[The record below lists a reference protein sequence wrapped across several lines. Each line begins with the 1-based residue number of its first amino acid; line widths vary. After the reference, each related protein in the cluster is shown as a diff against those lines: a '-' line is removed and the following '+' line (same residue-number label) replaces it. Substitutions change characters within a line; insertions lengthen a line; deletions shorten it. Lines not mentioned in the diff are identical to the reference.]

1 MDIYHKIL
9 KQYWGYN
16 EFRPLQYDIIQ
27 SIGKGKGKD
36 TLGLMPTGGGKS
48 ITFQVPALA
57 KEGICIVVTPLISLM
72 NDQVKNLQERGIR
85 ALAVHSGLTKREVGI
100 TLDNCTHGGFKFLY
114 LSPERLG
121 SEMFRKKLAH
131 MDVNILAVDEAHCI
145 SQWGYDFRPSYKKI
159 AEIRELFPD
168 VPVLAL
174 TATAT
179 PDVVEDIQEQLK
191 FSKKNLFQKSFFRS
205 NLAYVVREAE
215 DKEEMLLKIL
225 NSIGGSGIVY
235 VRNRKKTKEYASLLV
250 ENGISASYF
259 HAGLKPE
266 VKNERQHYW
275 SSGRI
280 RIMVSTNAFGMGIDK
295 PDVRVVVHMTA
306 PDSVEAYF
314 QEAGRAGR
322 DGKKAYAVLLWS
334 NNDNVSLNR
343 MANNSFPEPDTIKR
357 VYDALGNFFQIAVGY
372 GNEATFDF
380 NLGKFCS
387 AFKFSILAAHNSLKI
402 LHLAGYINYT
412 EDLQLPSRVHI
423 ITNREELY
431 KVQVANVEL
440 DHFIKLLLRSYTG
453 LFTQYVAIDESLLAD
468 RLRISRNE
476 VYSYLKK
483 LAQMKLISYNPQK
496 KTPLIT
502 YTSDRVE
509 PKYIE
514 LRKEVYVD
522 RKARLDS
529 RINAIVDYATT
540 GYVCRSR
547 QLLSY
552 FGESSSQ
559 NCGVCDVCINRNKLG
574 VDDDDYD
581 IIRSELENILSSG
594 AISYDQLYL
603 RIKTSRDKLDKVV
616 RWLEDFEIIGENE
629 NGLLEWQRQIR

>member
-1 MDIYHKIL
+1 MDVYHKIL

-16 EFRPLQYDIIQ
+16 EFRPLQHDIIK
-27 SIGKGKGKD
+27 SIGEGKD

-72 NDQVKNLQERGIR
+72 NDQVKNLQEKGIK
-85 ALAVHSGLTKREVGI
+85 ALAVHSGLSRKEIEI
-100 TLDNCTHGGFKFLY
+100 TLDNCIHGGFKFLY

-121 SEMFRKKLAH
+121 SEPFRKKLAH

-159 AEIRELFPD
+159 ADIRELLPE

-191 FSKKNLFQKSFFRS
+191 FSKKNVFQKSFYRS
-205 NLAYVVREAE
+205 NLAYVVRESE
-215 DKEEMLLKIL
+215 NKEEMLLKIL
-225 NSIGGSGIVY
+225 NSINGSGIVY

-259 HAGLKPE
+259 HAGLKTD

-322 DGKKAYAVLLWS
+322 DGKKSYAVLLWS
-334 NNDNVSLNR
+334 NNDKVSLNR
-343 MANNSFPEPDTIKR
+343 MAKNSFPEPDTIKR
-357 VYDALGNFFQIAVGY
+357 VYDALGNFFQIAAGH
-372 GNEATFDF
+372 GNEGTFDF

-387 AFKFSILAAHNSLKI
+387 AFKFSILTAYNSLKI

-412 EDLQLPSRVHI
+412 EELQLPSRVHI

-431 KVQVANVEL
+431 KIQVANVEL

-453 LFTQYVAIDESLLAD
+453 LFTQYVAVDEGLLAD
-468 RLRISRNE
+468 RLRISRNS

-483 LAQMKLISYNPQK
+483 LAQMNMISYNPQK

-502 YTSDRVE
+502 YTSDRLE

-514 LRKEVYVD
+514 LKKEVYTD
-522 RKARLDS
+522 RKMRLDN
-529 RINAIVDYATT
+529 RINAIVDYATI
-540 GYVCRSR
+540 GYVCRSK
-547 QLLSY
+547 QLLNY

-559 NCGVCDVCINRNKLG
+559 NCGVCDVCINRKTQG
-574 VDDDDYD
+574 VDDDDYEM
-581 IIRSELENILSSG
+581 IRSELENILSSG
-594 AISYDQLYL
+594 ATSYDQLYS

-616 RWLEDFEIIGENE
+616 RWLEDFEIISENE
-629 NGLLEWQRQIR
+629 NGLLEWQREL

>member
-27 SIGKGKGKD
+27 SIGEGKD

-72 NDQVKNLQERGIR
+72 NDQVKNLQEKEIK
-85 ALAVHSGLTKREVGI
+85 ALAVHSGLTKKEIEV
-100 TLDNCTHGGFKFLY
+100 TLDNCIHGGVKFLY

-121 SEMFRKKLAH
+121 SELFRKKLSY
-131 MDVNILAVDEAHCI
+131 MDVNIIAVDEAHCI
-145 SQWGYDFRPSYKKI
+145 SQWGYDFRPSYKRI
-159 AEIRELFPD
+159 AEIRELFPE

-179 PDVVEDIQEQLK
+179 TEVVEDIQEQLR
-191 FSKKNLFQKSFFRS
+191 FSVKNVYRKSFFRS
-205 NLAYVVREAE
+205 NLAYVVREVE

-225 NSIGGSGIVY
+225 NTIGGSGIVY
-235 VRNRKKTKEYASLLV
+235 VRNRKKTKEYAAFLV

-259 HAGLKPE
+259 HAGLKSE

-275 SSGRI
+275 STGRI

-295 PDVRVVVHMTA
+295 PDVRVVVHLTA

-322 DGKKAYAVLLWS
+322 DGEKAYAVLLWS
-334 NNDNVSLNR
+334 NNDKASLNR
-343 MANNSFPEPDTIKR
+343 MATNSFPEPDTIKR
-357 VYDALGNFFQIAVGY
+357 VYDALGNFFQIAAGH
-372 GNEATFDF
+372 GKDAAFDF

-387 AFKFSILAAHNSLKI
+387 TFKFSILTAYNSLKI
-402 LHLAGYINYT
+402 LHLAGYLNFT
-412 EDLQLPSRVHI
+412 EELQLPSRVHI
-423 ITNREELY
+423 ISNREELY
-431 KVQVANVEL
+431 RVQVANIEL
-440 DHFIKLLLRSYTG
+440 DNFIKLLLRSYTG
-453 LFTQYVAIDESLLAD
+453 LFTQYVAVNEKLLAE
-468 RLRISRNE
+468 RLRKSQNDI
-476 VYSYLKK
+476 YSYLKR
-483 LAQMKLISYNPQK
+483 LAQMNLINYNPQK

-509 PKYIE
+509 TKYID
-514 LRKEVYVD
+514 LKKEVYAD

-529 RINAIVDYATT
+529 RINAIIDYATT
-540 GYVCRSR
+540 GYVCRSK
-547 QLLSY
+547 QLLNY

-559 NCGVCDVCINRNKLG
+559 NCGVCDVCIERKKLG
-574 VDDDDYD
+574 VDDDDFEKIKD
-581 IIRSELENILSSG
+581 ELKTILSDG
-594 AISYDQLYL
+594 ATSYDQLYS
-603 RIKTSRDKLDKVV
+603 RIDTGRDKLDKVV
-616 RWLEDFEIIGENE
+616 RWLEDFGVISEGE
-629 NGLLEWQRQIR
+629 NGLLEWPKVL

>member
-1 MDIYHKIL
+1 MDDYHKIL
-9 KQYWGYN
+9 KRFWGYD
-16 EFRPLQYDIIQ
+16 EFRSLQHDIICAV
-27 SIGKGKGKD
+27 GNGED

-57 KEGICIVVTPLISLM
+57 MEGICIVVTPLISLM
-72 NDQVKNLQERGIR
+72 NDQVKNLQEKGIK
-85 ALAVHSGLTKREVGI
+85 ALAVHSGLTRKEIEI
-100 TLDNCTHGGFKFLY
+100 TLDNCINGGFKFLY

-121 SEMFRKKLAH
+121 SEMFRKKLEQ
-131 MDVNILAVDEAHCI
+131 MNVNILAVDEAHCI

-159 AEIRELFPD
+159 AEIRELFPE

-179 PDVVEDIQEQLK
+179 TEVVEDIQDQLK
-191 FSKKNLFQKSFFRS
+191 FNKKNVFRKSFYRS
-205 NLAYVVREAE
+205 NLAYVVRESE
-215 DKEEMLLKIL
+215 DKEGMLLKIL
-225 NSIGGSGIVY
+225 NTINGSGIVY
-235 VRNRKKTKEYASLLV
+235 VRNRKKTKEYAALLV

-259 HAGLKPE
+259 HAGLKTE

-275 SSGRI
+275 STGQI

-295 PDVRVVVHMTA
+295 PDVRIVVHMTA

-322 DGKKAYAVLLWS
+322 DGKKSYAVLLWS
-334 NNDNVSLNR
+334 NNDKVSLNR
-343 MANNSFPEPDTIKR
+343 MARNSFPEPDIIKR
-357 VYDALGNFFQIAVGY
+357 VYDALGNFFQIASGH

-387 AFKFSILAAHNSLKI
+387 IFKFSILTAYNSLKI
-402 LHLAGYINYT
+402 LHLAGYINFT
-412 EDLQLPSRVHI
+412 EELQLPSRVYI

-431 KVQVANVEL
+431 KIQVANIDL

-453 LFTQYVAIDESLLAD
+453 LFTQYVAINEGLLAE
-468 RLRISRNE
+468 RLRVSRNE
-476 VYSYLKK
+476 VYSYLKRM
-483 LAQMKLISYNPQK
+483 AQMSLINYNPQK

-502 YTSDRVE
+502 YTCDRLE

-514 LRKEVYVD
+514 FRKEVYDD
-522 RKARLDS
+522 RRARLDN
-529 RINAIVDYATT
+529 RINAIIEYATT

-547 QLLSY
+547 QLLNY

-559 NCGVCDVCINRNKLG
+559 NCGVCDVC
-574 VDDDDYD
+574 VDRKKMGIDDDYETIKDD
-581 IIRSELENILSSG
+581 IKEILKQG
-594 AISYDQLYL
+594 AISYDQLYA
-603 RIKTSRDKLDKVV
+603 RIKTSRDKLDRVTH
-616 RWLEDFEIIGENE
+616 WLEDFEIIGENE
-629 NGLLEWQRQIR
+629 KGLLEWRGEHY

>member
-1 MDIYHKIL
+1 MDIYHEIL
-9 KQYWGYN
+9 KRFWGYN
-16 EFRPLQYDIIQ
+16 EFRPLQHDIIK
-27 SIGKGKGKD
+27 SIGEGKD

-72 NDQVKNLQERGIR
+72 NDQVKNLQEKGVK
-85 ALAVHSGLTKREVGI
+85 ALAVHSGLSRKEIEI
-100 TLDNCTHGGFKFLY
+100 TLDNCIHGGFKFLY

-121 SEMFRKKLAH
+121 SESFRKKLAH

-159 AEIRELFPD
+159 ADIRELFPE

-179 PDVVEDIQEQLK
+179 PGVVEDIQDQLK
-191 FSKKNLFQKSFFRS
+191 FNTKNLFQKSFYRS
-205 NLAYVVREAE
+205 NLAYVVRESE
-215 DKEEMLLKIL
+215 NKEEMLLKIL
-225 NSIGGSGIVY
+225 SSIGGSGIVY

-259 HAGLKPE
+259 HAGLKTD
-266 VKNERQHYW
+266 VKTERQHYW

-295 PDVRVVVHMTA
+295 PNVRVVVHMTA

-322 DGKKAYAVLLWS
+322 DGKKSYAVLLWS
-334 NNDNVSLNR
+334 NNDKVSLNR
-343 MANNSFPEPDTIKR
+343 MAKNSFPEPDTIKR
-357 VYDALGNFFQIAVGY
+357 VYDALGNFFQIAAGH
-372 GNEATFDF
+372 GKDATFDF

-387 AFKFSILAAHNSLKI
+387 AFKFSILTAHNSLKI

-412 EDLQLPSRVHI
+412 EELQLPSRVHI

-453 LFTQYVAIDESLLAD
+453 LFTQYVAVDEGLLAD
-468 RLRISRNE
+468 RLRVSRNS

-483 LAQMKLISYNPQK
+483 LAQMNMISYNPQK

-502 YTSDRVE
+502 YTSDRLE

-514 LRKEVYVD
+514 LKKEVYTD
-522 RKARLDS
+522 RKMRLDN

-540 GYVCRSR
+540 GYVCRSK
-547 QLLSY
+547 QLLNY

-559 NCGVCDVCINRNKLG
+559 NCGVCDVCIDRKKLG
-574 VDDDDYD
+574 IDDDDFEKIKD
-581 IIRSELENILSSG
+581 ELKNILSDG
-594 AISYDQLYL
+594 AASYDQLYS
-603 RIKTSRDKLDKVV
+603 RISAGRDKLDKVV
-616 RWLEDFEIIGENE
+616 RWLEDFEIVSENE
-629 NGLLEWQRQIR
+629 NGLLEWQRKLS